1 MRMIICC
8 GGEIRIYNNML
19 GIPFYFYISYNI
31 IWILSSQKYWNDVIN
46 PYDDY
51 MLCFDDMC
59 FSYLKSKVQRILPI
73 LTPGSIWSGILCERE
88 NILLVKPEPI
98 CKKTESVYDS
108 AHDCGNT
115 LPDPQALIKNLMSRC
130 VSSPLNTWPVLGL
143 MNKTFLLFKHFWASV
158 ILDHCERDSQFS
170 IHRGMM
176 QAVNIGL

>member
-1 MRMIICC
+1 MSSTLTTTICC
-8 GGEIRIYNNML
+8 VLMTCVL
-19 GIPFYFYISYNI
+19 
-31 IWILSSQKYWNDVIN
+31 
-46 PYDDY
+46 
-51 MLCFDDMC
+51 
-59 FSYLKSKVQRILPI
+59 SYLKSKVQRILPI
-73 LTPGSIWSGILCERE
+73 LTPGSIWSGILWERE
-88 NILLVKPEPI
+88 NILLVKHQVPGYIPEPI